1 MVAKRLIAIPLRSVV
16 NLAVE
21 SVSVGTLVERL
32 GRLSDDRM
40 REICEALEIAIDCQ
54 G

>member
-1 MVAKRLIAIPLRSVV
+1 MPRDSVV
-16 NLAVE
+16 NLDAVE

-32 GRLSDDRM
+32 GRLSDERM
-40 REICEALEIAIDCQ
+40 RQICAALDVAVARE